1 MTGERIMMRREEKLK
16 PYILL
21 LPQLVLSGMF
31 LVGLVNGI
39 VQSFGIIPA
48 FGLTEFSVDYYVET
62 LQNTEVLRSLLFS
75 LYISF
80 VSALLA
86 VVLGVGLA
94 YVLLARGLKNG
105 AVMRMIELPVIIPH
119 VVVALFVVNLC
130 SQNGLIARVIYHLG
144 LIENSQQFPLLIY
157 DPQGRGI
164 ILGYLWKEIPFIVYF
179 TISMLGSI
187 NGSLGEAA
195 VNLGASSFTAFR
207 KVTLPLCMPNI
218 LTGFLIVFLFAMGAY
233 ELPMLLG
240 STSPKAL
247 PVLAYIRYT
256 HPDLKMRPYAMAMNG
271 LIILVSLL
279 ASVWYFYLM
288 EKSAKKLG
296 S

>member
-1 MTGERIMMRREEKLK
+1 MRRGEKLK

-21 LPQLVLSGMF
+21 LPQIVLSGMF
-31 LVGLVNGI
+31 LVGLANGI
-39 VQSFGIIPA
+39 IQSFGIIPA
-48 FGLTEFSVDYYVET
+48 FGLTDFSLNYYAET

-75 LYISF
+75 LWISAA
-80 VSALLA
+80 SAGLAVTLGIGLSYLLLA
-86 VVLGVGLA
+86 GG
-94 YVLLARGLKNG
+94 YRRG
-105 AVMRMIELPVIIPH
+105 AVMRVIELPVIIPH
-119 VVVALFVVNLC
+119 VVVALFVVNIC
-130 SQNGLIARVIYHLG
+130 SQNGLIARVFYHFG
-144 LIENSQQFPLLIY
+144 LIEESRQFPLLIY

-179 TISMLGSI
+179 TISMLGSV

-256 HPDLKMRPYAMAMNG
+256 HPDLKTRPYAMAING
-271 LIILVSLL
+271 MIILVSLF
-279 ASVWYFYLM
+279 ASIGYFYLM
-288 EKSAKKLG
+288 EKSAKKLKA
-296 S
+296 